1 MSTKG
6 PKSPADESLDPQWYV
21 VLALLVGVLV
31 YAFWYTA
38 HEYIAGVYAAIRVGQ
53 FSLFVLSRTIWGAI
67 SGIVLIVLAVA
78 LTLKKEWKP
87 YAKWAAIAGA
97 YFVGEYAVTRFTVSA
112 WGSLVGVAIMLI
124 AYILGWV
131 GPLKKYTG
139 PVMMVGVLLATSG
152 VVGGIFT
159 SWFFFFLHS
168 AAPFIEWSHL
178 SKSSVIANVFTLFAV
193 NLPLA
198 FWVMRRSFTTN
209 PTNHKHF
216 GKTQDYTLHS
226 FTDEQAKH
234 YPHLKLFRK
243 LDLTARPIN
252 SGKYRMADT
261 EKYFAIK
268 HRLLD
273 RVDKGNEF
281 KVNRDR
287 AAEIFRRQMGRLW
300 RSPKDL
306 TKWEAAIIAALI
318 PRIAALDL
326 KMSEEDYKE
335 ALATTDRLV
344 AQYWADA
351 GESYDPNTD
360 KITIDMDDAL
370 SVLRKYWNHT
380 TVRPYFKRHAYV
392 YTLIY
397 AMLGDA
403 RRLGVLP
410 ANEFRWLRV
419 ADRRL
424 WLMVDNVG
432 RITAFTE
439 VAGIYSH
446 FLHETKAKRSIDRP
460 AIEAAIKG
468 LVEGVDSYKFTE
480 EEIEQINDQLRDTE
494 EKPTV
499 DPKAV
504 AKEKQTL
511 VLGALVVKSPER
523 NDLIDVAILSEKGEV
538 VYQQICKPQV
548 AVEYL
553 RDQHGIGDEH
563 LAKIVAAPTSAA
575 VVQKVL
581 EVVNGHALVA
591 FYGDELPLFPGIER
605 SAASVRVLQD
615 PDEPESVQAAVMM
628 EGIVQQTPAVNS
640 AEDCARLVRELWL
653 KAREAEMRAEAQHQS
668 SGAKNSN

>member
-1 MSTKG
+1 MSSKG
-6 PKSPADESLDPQWYV
+6 QRSPADESIDPQWYV

-38 HEYIAGVYAAIRVGQ
+38 HEFIAGVYSAVRIGQ
-53 FSLFVLSRTIWGAI
+53 FSIFVLSRTLWGAI
-67 SGIVLIVLAVA
+67 AGVLLLALAVV
-78 LTLKKEWKP
+78 LKFKKEWAP

-97 YFVGEYAVTRFTVSA
+97 YFVGEYAVTRVTLSA
-112 WGSLVGVAIMLI
+112 WGSLVGVAVALL
-124 AYILGWV
+124 AYLFGWM
-131 GPLKKYTG
+131 GLFKKYTG
-139 PVMMVGVLLATSG
+139 PAMMVGVLLAASG

-159 SWFFFFLHS
+159 SWFYFFLRS
-168 AAPFIEWSHL
+168 DTPFIEWAHL
-178 SKSSVIANVFTLFAV
+178 SKSSVIANAFTLFAV
-193 NLPLA
+193 NIPLA

-216 GKTQDYTLHS
+216 GKTQDYTLHT

-287 AAEIFRRQMGRLW
+287 AAEVFRRQLGRLW

-318 PRIAALDL
+318 PRIAALDP
-326 KMSEEDYKE
+326 KMPEEDYKE
-335 ALATTDRLV
+335 ALATTDRLI
-344 AQYWADA
+344 AQYWSDA
-351 GESYDPNTD
+351 GESYDPKTD
-360 KITIDMDDAL
+360 RIKLNMDEAVA
-370 SVLRKYWNHT
+370 VLRKYWNHT

-403 RRLGVLP
+403 RRLGVMP

-424 WLMVDNVG
+424 WLTIDNVG

-439 VAGIYSH
+439 VAGIYAH
-446 FLHETKAKRSIDRP
+446 YLHEAKAKRAIERP
-460 AIEAAIKG
+460 AIESAIKG

-480 EEIEQINDQLRDTE
+480 DEVEQINEQLRGAE

-504 AKEKQTL
+504 AVEKTTL
-511 VLGALVVKSPER
+511 LLGALVVKSPER
-523 NDLIDVAILSEKGEV
+523 NDVIDVAILSEKGEV

-553 RDQHGIGDEH
+553 RDQHGIGDEQ
-563 LAKIVAAPTSAA
+563 LAKIVGAPTSAA

-581 EVVNGHALVA
+581 EVVNGHDLVA

-605 SAASVRVLQD
+605 SASSVRVLQD
-615 PDEPESVQAAVMM
+615 PEEPESVQAAVMM
-628 EGIVQQTPAVNS
+628 EGIAQQPPTVNS

-653 KAREAEMRAEAQHQS
+653 KAREAEMRADAQRQTPRP
-668 SGAKNSN
+668 KNSN

>member
-1 MSTKG
+1 MSAKG
-6 PKSPADESLDPQWYV
+6 QKSPADESIDPQWYV
-21 VLALLVGVLV
+21 VLALLVGVLI

-38 HEYIAGVYAAIRVGQ
+38 HEYIAGAYAAIRVGQ
-53 FSLFVLSRTIWGAI
+53 FSIFVLSRSVWGAVTGACLI
-67 SGIVLIVLAVA
+67 SLAVVCRF
-78 LTLKKEWKP
+78 KKEWRP
-87 YAKWAAIAGA
+87 YAKWAVIAGA
-97 YFVGEYAVTRFTVSA
+97 YFIGEYVVTRFTASL
-112 WGSLVGVAIMLI
+112 WGSLVGVVVMLI
-124 AYILGWV
+124 AYILGWSRV
-131 GPLKKYTG
+131 FKPYAGPM
-139 PVMMVGVLLATSG
+139 MMVGVLLGTSG
-152 VVGGIFT
+152 LVGGIFS
-159 SWFFFFLHS
+159 SWFHFFLHS
-168 AAPFIEWSHL
+168 DAPFIEWGHM
-178 SKSSVIANVFTLFAV
+178 SKSSLIANAFTLLAV
-193 NLPLA
+193 NIPLA
-198 FWVMRRSFTTN
+198 YWVMRRSFTTN

-216 GKTQDYTLHS
+216 GKTQDYTLHT

-287 AAEIFRRQMGRLW
+287 SAEIFRRQLGRLW
-300 RSPKDL
+300 RTPKDL

-318 PRIAALDL
+318 PRVAALDP
-326 KMSEEDYKE
+326 KMSELDYKE

-351 GESYDPNTD
+351 GDSYDPETD
-360 KITIDMDDAL
+360 RIKLNMDEPLA
-370 SVLRKYWNHT
+370 VLRKYWNHT

-397 AMLGDA
+397 AMLADA
-403 RRLGVLP
+403 RRLGVMP

-424 WLMVDNVG
+424 WLTIDNVG

-439 VAGIYSH
+439 VAGIYAH
-446 FLHETKAKRSIDRP
+446 YLHEVKAKRSIDRP
-460 AIEAAIKG
+460 AIESAIKG

-480 EEIEQINDQLRDTE
+480 DEIEQINEQLRDAE

-504 AKEKQTL
+504 AIAKQTL
-511 VLGALVVKSPER
+511 LLGALVVKSPER

-553 RDQHGIGDEH
+553 RDQHAVGDEQ
-563 LAKIVAAPTSAA
+563 LAKIVSAPTSDA

-581 EVVNGHALVA
+581 EVVNGHDLVA
-591 FYGDELPLFPGIER
+591 FYGDELQLFPGIER
-605 SAASVRVLQD
+605 SASSVRVLQD
-615 PDEPESVQAAVMM
+615 PEEPESVQAAVMM
-628 EGIVQQTPAVNS
+628 EGIAQQTPEIKS
-640 AEDCARLVRELWL
+640 AEDCAKLVRELWL
-653 KAREAEMRAEAQHQS
+653 KAREAEMRAEAQRQAS
-668 SGAKNSN
+668 SAKNPN

>member
-1 MSTKG
+1 M
-6 PKSPADESLDPQWYV
+6 
-21 VLALLVGVLV
+21 LALLVGVLV

-38 HEYIAGVYAAIRVGQ
+38 HEFIAGVYSAVRIGQ
-53 FSLFVLSRTIWGAI
+53 FSIFVLSRTLWGAI
-67 SGIVLIVLAVA
+67 AGVLLLALAVV
-78 LTLKKEWKP
+78 LKFKKEWAP

-97 YFVGEYAVTRFTVSA
+97 YFVGEYAVTRVTLSA
-112 WGSLVGVAIMLI
+112 WGSLVGVAVALL
-124 AYILGWV
+124 AYLFGWM
-131 GPLKKYTG
+131 GLFKKYTG
-139 PVMMVGVLLATSG
+139 PAMMVGVLLAASG

-159 SWFFFFLHS
+159 SWFYFFLRS
-168 AAPFIEWSHL
+168 DTPFIEWAHL
-178 SKSSVIANVFTLFAV
+178 SKSSVIANAFTLFAV
-193 NLPLA
+193 NIPLA

-216 GKTQDYTLHS
+216 GKTQDYTLHT

-287 AAEIFRRQMGRLW
+287 AAEVFRRQLGRLW

-318 PRIAALDL
+318 PRIAALDP
-326 KMSEEDYKE
+326 KMPEEDYKE
-335 ALATTDRLV
+335 ALATTDRLI
-344 AQYWADA
+344 AQYWSDA
-351 GESYDPNTD
+351 GESYDPKTD
-360 KITIDMDDAL
+360 RIKLNMDEAVA
-370 SVLRKYWNHT
+370 VLRKYWNHT

-403 RRLGVLP
+403 RRLGVMP

-424 WLMVDNVG
+424 WLTIDNVG

-439 VAGIYSH
+439 VAGIYAH
-446 FLHETKAKRSIDRP
+446 YLHEAKAKRAIERP
-460 AIEAAIKG
+460 AIESAIKG

-480 EEIEQINDQLRDTE
+480 DEVEQINEQLRGAE

-504 AKEKQTL
+504 AVEKTTL
-511 VLGALVVKSPER
+511 LLGALVVKSPER
-523 NDLIDVAILSEKGEV
+523 NDVIDVAILSEKGEV

-553 RDQHGIGDEH
+553 RDQHGIGDEQ
-563 LAKIVAAPTSAA
+563 LAKIVGAPTSAA

-581 EVVNGHALVA
+581 EVVNGHDLVA

-605 SAASVRVLQD
+605 SASSVRVLQD
-615 PDEPESVQAAVMM
+615 PEEPESVQAAVMM
-628 EGIVQQTPAVNS
+628 EGIAQQPPTVNS

-653 KAREAEMRAEAQHQS
+653 KAREAEMRADAQRQTPRP
-668 SGAKNSN
+668 KNSN